1 MKISKKDAL
10 TWFRFFAELPGDEP
24 LGCRQREIALAVFS
38 QIETAVEA
46 RRKNLLQA
54 IPGLKA
60 IVPGTENVSR
70 WTPDIPACTLFVGPE
85 NRFPGGCRSC
95 LLGTGLSAVRKTNR
109 CNLACRFC
117 YDYGLLD
124 SIEPIGE
131 DLWEIGGNRYREEDL
146 PLLFALQKKP
156 TGIAYVYLEPF
167 MEIEKYYGIIRRFH
181 QAGIHQHM
189 YTNGVK
195 ANEENLQALGE
206 AGLDELRFNLGASG
220 TSDRVIEAMAIAKKY
235 IPRVGIETPMTR
247 EYYQSLNEKKDRILA
262 AGIDFMNCAELHLND
277 NNLENYAGEPM
288 YFCRM
293 GYLSPVMSRDLTLQ
307 VMKMAAEEAWPVVVH
322 DCSNKTKIARDLN
335 LAAREG
341 GWFGR
346 SDYGREV
353 ENIPWAAFLPTLE
366 DETLVF
372 AQEEELPPGYRP
384 GEIVL

>member
-10 TWFRFFAELPGDEP
+10 TWFRFFAELPEDEP
-24 LGCRQREIALAVFS
+24 LGCRQQEISLAVFS

-46 RRKNLLQA
+46 RRKKMLEA
-54 IPGLKA
+54 IPGLRA
-60 IVPGTENVSR
+60 VVPGTEGIKP
-70 WTPDIPACTLFVGPE
+70 WKPDMPVCTLFVGPE
-85 NRFPGGCRSC
+85 KQFPAGCRSC

-109 CNLACRFC
+109 CNMACPFC
-117 YDYGLLD
+117 YDYGMLD
-124 SIEPIGE
+124 EIEPIGE
-131 DLWEIGGNRYREEDL
+131 GLWEIGGSRYREEDL
-146 PLLFALQKKP
+146 PLLFALQGKP

-181 QAGIHQHM
+181 EAGVHQHM
-189 YTNGVK
+189 YTNGVN
-195 ANEENLQALGE
+195 ATEENLKALGE

-220 TSDRVIEAMAIAKKY
+220 TADRVIDAMAAAKKY
-235 IPRVGIETPMTR
+235 IPQVGIETPMTR
-247 EYYQSLNEKKDRILA
+247 EFFKALNAKKEKILA
-262 AGIDFMNCAELHLND
+262 TGIDFMNCAELHLND
-277 NNLENYAGEPM
+277 NNIGNYAGEPM

-293 GYLSPVMSRDLTLQ
+293 GYLSPIISRDLTLQ
-307 VMKMAAEEAWPVVVH
+307 VMKTAAEEQWPIAVH

-346 SDYGREV
+346 SVYGREIGA
-353 ENIPWAAFLPTLE
+353 IPYAAFLPSLE

-372 AQEEELPPGYRP
+372 TEEEELPRGYRP

>member
-10 TWFRFFAELPGDEP
+10 TWFRFFAELPADEP

-46 RRKNLLQA
+46 RRKKALLA

-60 IVPGTENVSR
+60 VVPGSENAFPWS
-70 WTPDIPACTLFVGPE
+70 PDTPACTLFVGSE
-85 NRFPGGCRSC
+85 VRFPGGCRSC

-109 CNLACRFC
+109 CNLACKFC
-117 YDYGLLD
+117 YDYGQLE

-131 DLWEIGGNRYREEDL
+131 DLWEIGGGRYREEDL
-146 PLLFALQKKP
+146 PLLLSLQKKP

-181 QAGIHQHM
+181 QAGVHQHM

-195 ANEENLQALGE
+195 ANEENLRALGE
-206 AGLDELRFNLGASG
+206 AGLDELRFNLGATG
-220 TSDRVIEAMAIAKKY
+220 AADQVIEAMAAAKKY

-247 EYYQSLNEKKDRILA
+247 EFYKVLTEKKEKILST
-262 AGIDFMNCAELHLND
+262 GIDFMNCAELPLND
-277 NNLENYAGEPM
+277 NNLNNYAGEPM

-293 GYLSPVMSRDLTLQ
+293 GYLSPIISRDLTLQ
-307 VMKMAAEEAWPVVVH
+307 VMKTAAEEEWPIVVH

-335 LAAREG
+335 LAARDG

-353 ENIPWAAFLPTLE
+353 EFIPWAAFLPTLE
-366 DETLVF
+366 ADTLPF
-372 AQEEELPPGYRP
+372 TEEEELPSGYRP

>member
-60 IVPGTENVSR
+60 IVPGTENVSF

-195 ANEENLQALGE
+195 ANEENLRALGE

-220 TSDRVIEAMAIAKKY
+220 TSDRVIEAMSIAKKY